1 LVYALSVSTPG
12 RRQPDAALLLGLA
25 AGLRTFSAPA
35 ALALRERPLSVPRQ
49 ILLVAAAGELVADK
63 LPSMPS
69 RLRRRGLTGR
79 LLSSAISGQLVAG
92 PAGAICGAGAA
103 LASAVAGHTIR
114 ARSPGWVTAV
124 CEDALAIALASAGAT
139 RASRPKR

>member
-1 LVYALSVSTPG
+1 MSAPG

-35 ALALRERPLSVPRQ
+35 ALVLRTRRLTAPRCAV
-49 ILLVAAAGELVADK
+49 LFAAAGELVADK

-69 RLRRRGLTGR
+69 RLARRGLTGR
-79 LLSSAISGQLVAG
+79 LLSSAISGQLVGG
-92 PAGAICGAGAA
+92 PAGAMCAAGSA
-103 LASAVAGHTIR
+103 LASAVAGHTMR

-124 CEDALAIALASAGAT
+124 GEDGLAIALASAGAM
-139 RASRPKR
+139 RARRSER